1 VNLLSVS
8 REVGEF
14 RKRYRWM
21 ALGVVTAFLLLFAR
35 VLYLQVYDH
44 GTYAAIARENIL
56 KTQSM
61 PATRGLIRDVAGRVI
76 AHNRPAYR
84 LFLTPTKLRSDDD
97 LVRLCELL
105 GLDAAGQAALRAQLD
120 KVPTRRRS
128 HQVQVLGDLTREQL
142 AAIET
147 HARDLPGVELISVPV
162 RDYTYGKLAAHAIG
176 YLNEISAE
184 ELGDKQQ
191 LGYRA
196 GDTIGRSGLERA
208 WETLLRGQRGKKRVY
223 VDARGRRSKL
233 TPRATVSGSDNLEE
247 EPVPGR
253 DLTLTLDMELMR
265 SIERAFRGH
274 PSGAAVVVDV
284 RSGQVRALFSKP
296 SYDLNEMSG
305 KLSVERARELTE
317 NPFRPLIDK
326 TLFETYYP
334 GSTFKP
340 VSALAALAANVVD
353 DKLEVNCTGV
363 YEFGNRRFRCE
374 HVHGRIALKEALM
387 RSCNIYFYKLAEA
400 TGMDA
405 IAAMAMNLG
414 LGEKTGIGINTEARG
429 FIPTKTWYEERGD
442 IFRVGYTLN
451 AAIGQG
457 DTRVTLMQL
466 ALTYAA
472 IANGGTL
479 YVPQLVESVNAP
491 DGTPLER
498 FAPQIK
504 QRLPLSPAHLKLV
517 HEALYNVVNRE
528 GGTAWDPKY
537 AEGPVA
543 VAGKT
548 GTAQVE
554 QHTREK
560 SDEKKS
566 WYIYRAHAW
575 FAGWAPAQNPELAV
589 VVMVEHGG
597 GGGKNAAPIA
607 VEAMHHYY
615 GTRNGQAALINR
627 ADVPTSPASTPASK
641 AKAPG
646 GKH

>member
-21 ALGVVTAFLLLFAR
+21 GLGVIFAFGLLFAR
-35 VLYLQVYDH
+35 VLYLQVIDH
-44 GTYAAIARENIL
+44 AHYAAIARENIL

-61 PATRGLIRDVAGRVI
+61 PATRGIIRDTAGRVI
-76 AHNRPAYR
+76 AQNRPSYR
-84 LFLTPTKLRSDDD
+84 LFITPSKLRGEDD
-97 LVRLCELL
+97 LNHLIELL
-105 GLDAAGQAALRAQLD
+105 GLDEQGKALLRQQLE
-120 KVPTRRRS
+120 KVPERRRA
-128 HQVQVLGDLTREQL
+128 HQVQVLGELSRDQL
-142 AAIET
+142 AAVET
-147 HARDLPGVELISVPV
+147 HARDLPAVELIGVPV
-162 RDYTYGKLAAHAIG
+162 RDYTYGNLAAHAIG

-184 ELGDKQQ
+184 ELTDKQQ

-223 VDARGRRSKL
+223 VDARGRKSKL
-233 TPRATVSGSDNLEE
+233 TPKGAVTQEE

-265 SIERAFRGH
+265 SIEKAFRGH
-274 PSGAAVVVDV
+274 PSGAAVVVDIH
-284 RSGQVRALFSKP
+284 SGQVRALYSKP

-305 KLSVERARELTE
+305 KLSQERADELIE

-340 VSALAALAANVVD
+340 VSALAALSDGVVD
-353 DKLEVNCTGV
+353 ERTEVTCSGVLELGQ
-363 YEFGNRRFRCE
+363 RRFRCE
-374 HVHGRIALKEALM
+374 HVHGRIAIKEALM

-400 TGMDA
+400 TGIDR
-405 IAAMAMNLG
+405 IAQMAFDLG
-414 LGEKTGIGINTEARG
+414 LSEKTGIGINTEAKG
-429 FIPTKTWYEERGD
+429 FVPTKGWYEERGEP
-442 IFRVGYTLN
+442 FRIGYALN
-451 AAIGQG
+451 TAIGQG

-479 YVPQLVESVNAP
+479 YVPLLVESVNAP
-491 DGTPLER
+491 DGSVLER
-498 FAPQIK
+498 FAPQVRK
-504 QRLPLSPAHLKLV
+504 KTELSPHHLKLV
-517 HEALYNVVNRE
+517 HEALYNVVNKE
-528 GGTAWDPKY
+528 GGTAYDPRYKDNI
-537 AEGPVA
+537 VA

-554 QHTREK
+554 QHLRDK

-566 WYIYRAHAW
+566 WYIYRSHAW
-575 FAGWAPAQNPELAV
+575 FAGWAPALNPELAV

-607 VEAMHHYY
+607 VDAMQHYFGAQNN
-615 GTRNGQAALINR
+615 GTSLINHQ
-627 ADVPTSPASTPASK
+627 AGP
-641 AKAPG
+641 
-646 GKH
+646 

>member
-1 VNLLSVS
+1 MKLLSVS

-21 ALGVVTAFLLLFAR
+21 ALGVVCAFAVLLSR

-44 GTYAAIARENIL
+44 GHYAAIARENIL
-56 KTQSM
+56 KTLSV
-61 PATRGLIRDVAGRVI
+61 PATRGLIRDVEGRVI
-76 AHNRPAYR
+76 AQNRPSYR
-84 LFLTPTKLRSDDD
+84 LFITPSKLRGPED
-97 LVRLCELL
+97 LAHLQELL
-105 GLDAAGQAALRAQLD
+105 GLDAQARSTLDAQLA
-120 KVPTRRRS
+120 KLPERRRT
-128 HQVQVLGDLTREQL
+128 HQVQVLGELTREQL

-147 HARDLPGVELISVPV
+147 HARDLPAVDLLSMPV
-162 RDYTYGKLAAHAIG
+162 REYGYGKLAAHAVG

-184 ELGDKQQ
+184 ELADKQQ
-191 LGYRA
+191 LGYRP

-233 TPRATVSGSDNLEE
+233 RPAGDMPLEQD
-247 EPVPGR
+247 PVPGR

-284 RSGQVRALFSKP
+284 KSGEVRALFSKP
-296 SYDLNEMSG
+296 AYDLNEMSG

-340 VSALAALAANVVD
+340 VSALAALAD
-353 DKLEVNCTGV
+353 GFIDEKTEVTCTGV

-387 RSCNIYFYKLAEA
+387 RSCNVYFYKLAEL
-400 TGMDA
+400 TGMDR
-405 IAAMAMNLG
+405 IARVASELG
-414 LGEKTGIGINTEARG
+414 LGDKTGIGINTEARG
-429 FIPTKTWYEERGD
+429 FIPTKSWYEERGET
-442 IFRVGYTLN
+442 FRVGYTLN

-472 IANGGTL
+472 IANGGTV
-479 YVPQLVESVNAP
+479 YVPQLVASVNAP
-491 DGTPLER
+491 DGTTLEE
-498 FAPQIK
+498 FGPQVKRRIA
-504 QRLPLSPAHLKLV
+504 LSPEHLKLI
-517 HEALYNVVNRE
+517 HAALYNAVNRE
-528 GGTAWDPKY
+528 GGTAFDAKNL
-537 AEGPVA
+537 EGPIA

-554 QHTREK
+554 QHTRDK
-560 SDEKKS
+560 NDEKRS
-566 WYIYRAHAW
+566 WYVYRSHAW
-575 FAGWAPAQNPELAV
+575 FAGWAPAEAPELAV

-607 VEAMHHYY
+607 ITALQEHY
-615 GTRNGQAALINR
+615 TRRLGGASLINVQPSS
-627 ADVPTSPASTPASK
+627 A
-641 AKAPG
+641 AP
-646 GKH
+646 KKK

>member
-1 VNLLSVS
+1 MNLLSVS

-21 ALGVVTAFLLLFAR
+21 ALGVVAAFTLLFTR

-44 GTYAAIARENIL
+44 DTYAGIARENIL

-61 PATRGLIRDVAGRVI
+61 PATRGIIRDVAGRVI
-76 AHNRPAYR
+76 ALNRPAYR
-84 LFLTPTKLRSDDD
+84 LFVTPTKLHREEDVS
-97 LVRLCELL
+97 RLCELL
-105 GLDAAGQAALRAQLD
+105 GLDPPAQATLRAQLQN
-120 KVPTRRRS
+120 VPARRRS
-128 HQVQVLGDLTREQL
+128 HQLQVLGDLTREQL

-147 HARDLPGVELISVPV
+147 HARDLPGVELVSVPV
-162 RDYTYGKLAAHAIG
+162 RDYAYGKLAAHAIG
-176 YLNEISAE
+176 YLNEISAD

-196 GDTIGRSGLERA
+196 GDTIGRSGLERS
-208 WETLLRGQRGKKRVY
+208 WETLLRGQRGKKRVF

-233 TPRATVSGSDNLEE
+233 TPRADVKGTDNLEE

-265 SIERAFRGH
+265 SIEKAFRGH
-274 PSGAAVVVDV
+274 PSGAAVVVDIH
-284 RSGQVRALFSKP
+284 SGQVRALFSKP

-305 KLSVERARELTE
+305 KLSVERATELNE

-340 VSALAALAANVVD
+340 VSALAALVAGTVD
-353 DKLEVNCTGV
+353 EKTEVTCTGV
-363 YEFGNRRFRCE
+363 YEFGQRRFRCE

-387 RSCNIYFYKLAEA
+387 RSCNIYFYKLAES

-429 FIPTKTWYEERGD
+429 FIPTKGWYEERGD
-442 IFRVGYTLN
+442 TFRVGYTLN

-504 QRLPLSPAHLKLV
+504 QRLPLSPQHLKMV

-528 GGTAWDPKY
+528 GGTAFDPLY
-537 AEGPVA
+537 ANGPVA

-575 FAGWAPAQNPELAV
+575 FAGWAPANNPELAV

-607 VEAMHHYY
+607 VEAMHHYF
-615 GTRNGQAALINR
+615 GDKSGQTSLINR
-627 ADVPTSPASTPASK
+627 QDQVRTPERK
-641 AKAPG
+641 P
-646 GKH
+646 

>member
-1 VNLLSVS
+1 MNLLSVS

-21 ALGVVTAFLLLFAR
+21 ALGVAFAFGLLFAR
-35 VLYLQVYDH
+35 VLYLQVLDYNR
-44 GTYAAIARENIL
+44 YAAIASENIL

-61 PATRGLIRDVAGRVI
+61 PATRGIIRDTAGRVI
-76 AHNRPAYR
+76 AQNRPAYR
-84 LFLTPTKLRSDDD
+84 LFITPSKLRGEDD
-97 LVRLCELL
+97 LSNLIELL
-105 GLDAAGQAALRAQLD
+105 QLDEQGKALLRAQLE
-120 KVPTRRRS
+120 KVPDRRRA
-128 HQVQVLGDLTREQL
+128 HQVQVLGELTRDQL
-142 AAIET
+142 AAVET
-147 HARDLPGVELISVPV
+147 HARDLPAVELIGVPV
-162 RDYTYGKLAAHAIG
+162 RDYTYGKLGAHAVG

-184 ELGDKQQ
+184 ELTDKQQ

-223 VDARGRRSKL
+223 VDARGRKSKL
-233 TPRATVSGSDNLEE
+233 TPRGADEQQEE

-265 SIERAFRGH
+265 SIEHAFRGH

-284 RSGQVRALFSKP
+284 HNGQVRALFSKP

-305 KLSVERARELTE
+305 KLSQERADELFE

-340 VSALAALAANVVD
+340 VSALAALTDGIVD
-353 DKLEVNCTGV
+353 EHTEVTCGGVLEM
-363 YEFGNRRFRCE
+363 GNRRFRCE
-374 HVHGRIALKEALM
+374 HVHGRIAIKEALM
-387 RSCNIYFYKLAEA
+387 RSCNIYFYKLGEA
-400 TGMDA
+400 AGIDR
-405 IAAMAMNLG
+405 IARMAFDFG
-414 LGEKTGIGINTEARG
+414 LGEKTGIGINTEAKG
-429 FIPTKTWYEERGD
+429 QIPTKAWYEERGEP
-442 IFRVGYTLN
+442 FRIGYSLN
-451 AAIGQG
+451 TAIGQG
-457 DTRVTLMQL
+457 DTRVSLMQL
-466 ALTYAA
+466 ALAYAA

-479 YVPQLVESVNAP
+479 YVPQVVESVNAP
-491 DGTPLER
+491 DGSLLER
-498 FAPQIK
+498 FAPQVRRK
-504 QRLPLSPAHLKLV
+504 TELSPLHLKLV
-517 HEALYNVVNRE
+517 HEALTNVVNKE
-528 GGTAWDPKY
+528 GGTAYDPKY
-537 AEGPVA
+537 KDGIVA

-554 QHTREK
+554 QHLRDK

-566 WYIYRAHAW
+566 WYIYRSHAW

-607 VEAMHHYY
+607 VDAMQHYF
-615 GTRNGQAALINR
+615 GAQNGPVLTN
-627 ADVPTSPASTPASK
+627 T
-641 AKAPG
+641 KAP
-646 GKH
+646 

>member
-1 VNLLSVS
+1 MNLLSVS

-21 ALGVVTAFLLLFAR
+21 ALGVTFAFGLLFAR
-35 VLYLQVYDH
+35 VLYLQVVDYGH
-44 GTYAAIARENIL
+44 YAAIASENIL

-61 PATRGLIRDVAGRVI
+61 PATRGIIRDTAGRVI
-76 AHNRPAYR
+76 AQNRPSYR
-84 LFLTPTKLRSDDD
+84 LFITPSKLRGEDD
-97 LVRLCELL
+97 LNQLIELL
-105 GLDAAGQAALRAQLD
+105 SLDEQGKAALRAQLER
-120 KVPTRRRS
+120 VPERRRA
-128 HQVQVLGDLTREQL
+128 HQLQVSGELSRDQL

-147 HARDLPGVELISVPV
+147 HARDLPAVELIGVPV
-162 RDYTYGKLAAHAIG
+162 RDYTYGKLAAHAVG

-184 ELGDKQQ
+184 ELSDKQQ

-223 VDARGRRSKL
+223 VDARGRKSKL
-233 TPRATVSGSDNLEE
+233 TPRGASTQEE

-284 RSGQVRALFSKP
+284 HSGQVRALFSKP

-305 KLSVERARELTE
+305 KLSQERADELNE

-340 VSALAALAANVVD
+340 VSALAALTDGVVD
-353 DKLEVNCTGV
+353 EHTEVTCSGV
-363 YEFGNRRFRCE
+363 YEIGQRRFRCE
-374 HVHGRIALKEALM
+374 HVHGRIAMKEALM

-400 TGMDA
+400 AGIDR
-405 IAAMAMNLG
+405 IAHMALDLG

-429 FIPTKTWYEERGD
+429 FIPTKAWYEDRGEP
-442 IFRVGYTLN
+442 FRIGYALN
-451 AAIGQG
+451 TAIGQG
-457 DTRVTLMQL
+457 DTRVSLMQL
-466 ALTYAA
+466 ALTYAS

-491 DGTPLER
+491 DGSLLER
-498 FAPQIK
+498 FAPQVRRK
-504 QRLPLSPAHLKLV
+504 TELSPLHLKLV
-517 HEALYNVVNRE
+517 HEALTNVVNKE
-528 GGTAWDPKY
+528 GGTAYDPKY
-537 AEGPVA
+537 KEGVVM

-554 QHTREK
+554 QHLRDK

-566 WYIYRAHAW
+566 WYIYRSHAW

-607 VEAMHHYY
+607 VEAMQHFF
-615 GTRNGQAALINR
+615 GTRDGTAALINR
-627 ADVPTSPASTPASK
+627 SDQA
-641 AKAPG
+641 G
-646 GKH
+646 N